1 MNMKT
6 LLITFSIAGFL
17 FALTSCSDFLERK
30 PLPNEIMGKWQVTW
44 IAPSVRDW
52 LMHKGNGIHEL
63 PPEAGIEFYAD
74 GTFTATSLPYEL
86 DPTERCIV
94 IYRRGKW
101 ELVDSTPDD
110 DLVKWKLTVAAA
122 GATTLSFNFHQD
134 SEGIYLD
141 NPIDWE
147 IPVSVMMRKTK
158 TLQ

>member
-44 IAPSVRDW
+44 IARSVRDW
-52 LMHKGNGIHEL
+52 LANSGVHEL
-63 PPEAGIEFYAD
+63 SPKAGIEFHAD
-74 GTFTATSLPYEL
+74 GSFTATSLPYYSYDDKKCL
-86 DPTERCIV
+86 V
-94 IYRRGKW
+94 INHQGKW
-101 ELVDSTPDD
+101 ELIDSTHDK
-110 DLVKWKLTVAAA
+110 DLVKWEIEVLPDEISTICR
-122 GATTLSFNFHQD
+122 FNFHQD

-158 TLQ
+158 TLP